1 MANPAWMV
9 QLGQA
14 AQGLIKRQMSGA
26 GDKVADGGAAPA
38 RPDPLSMAESAR
50 MRSLAH
56 TRELMSRRT
65 R

>member
-1 MANPAWMV
+1 MAAGFN
-9 QLGQA
+9 QA
-14 AQGLIKRQMSGA
+14 ARAAFNLAR
-26 GDKVADGGAAPA
+26 DKATDFFTDVKSAPPTSA
-38 RPDPLSMAESAR
+38 SRPDPLSMAESAR

>member
-1 MANPAWMV
+1 MPMKK
-9 QLGQA
+9 A
-14 AQGLIKRQMSGA
+14 AQSVFGLIKRQMAQKGDQPPSAA
-26 GDKVADGGAAPA
+26 GPA